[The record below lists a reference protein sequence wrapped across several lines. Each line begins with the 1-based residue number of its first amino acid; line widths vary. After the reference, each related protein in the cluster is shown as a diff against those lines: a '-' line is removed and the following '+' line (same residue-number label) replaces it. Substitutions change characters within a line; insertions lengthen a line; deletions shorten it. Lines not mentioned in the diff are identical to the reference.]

1 MAGRR
6 SCSLDTRTIQSL
18 LSREDDGEF
27 IDVEGD
33 SDSDDTLDDIDK
45 DGDYVFETGYSE
57 SEECSDNEHEG
68 PSATILPPPHTL
80 AAAASS
86 PSSTSW
92 LQPSLKYGGRQCM
105 KRIWNEGRRCG
116 ISGRGIPGL
125 VPSAGI

>member
-6 SCSLDTRTIQSL
+6 SRSLDTRTIQSL

-33 SDSDDTLDDIDK
+33 SDSDDPLDDSDK
-45 DGDYVFETGYSE
+45 DRDYVSETGYSE
-57 SEECSDNEHEG
+57 SEESSDIEHEG
-68 PSATILPPPHTL
+68 PSAITLPPPHTL

-92 LQPSLKYGGRQCM
+92 LQPSLKYGGRQFM
-105 KRIWNEGRRCG
+105 KRI
-116 ISGRGIPGL
+116 
-125 VPSAGI
+125 